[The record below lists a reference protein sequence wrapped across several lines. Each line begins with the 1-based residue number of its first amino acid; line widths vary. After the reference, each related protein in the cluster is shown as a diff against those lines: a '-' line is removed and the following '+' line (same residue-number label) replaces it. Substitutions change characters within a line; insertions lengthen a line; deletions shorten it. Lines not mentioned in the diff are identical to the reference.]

1 MSVRSIKSSNRMQGY
16 KSNGTGFGNQLHR
29 SFEPA
34 CQNAG
39 RKLKRENSFLTAR
52 KVLERENT
60 NDPRKAKLQS
70 WKAEKEARKAKA
82 LKERNLNK
90 PALRVVP
97 TKAATAIDPRKDLGM
112 IFADEG
118 KTSFLTDMLA
128 EMTVDPSA
136 AMTTANEPKPG
147 PVNDTPP
154 TLITTSPS
162 ISKRFRV
169 DDQKPEPVKQGT
181 YFRQQAQIQKNSL
194 EELALHWAEFEKKT
208 KGISAEWR
216 GEITVSVGQ
225 ASLLCGKRMKQFFGL
240 CDLNEAAAPPSD
252 GLTART
258 TDLDGFWD
266 VIMMQ
271 VDDVK
276 KMFEKLEV
284 QKAEGWVDK
293 EEPTRAPK
301 KKKRAKTMKS
311 KPALARLKSG
321 SKPGPVT
328 PRTKAAKGRMAAF
341 RDKMRNRAF
350 SATVCS
356 VPEEEP
362 AQASLS
368 MLTPVRAS
376 KKEQDEL
383 GTSVFLTSV
392 RRSSRKTPSR
402 YRSEI
407 DQQNVAKMLAAADYS
422 YKPNPAL
429 QQQPLYESP
438 QSADS
443 ATLGI
448 DVDANG
454 NPLAKHLFSDSAE
467 QAETPSSLRSSRRS
481 PVLQGFMAPAGTGS
495 VKKFVARTPSARMR
509 EHLGTDVIFTP
520 VRRSRRLEDSTTEQ
534 NCVEQVSDLP
544 GDSGYMPNPSL
555 PSLF

>member
-1 MSVRSIKSSNRMQGY
+1 MLIGC
-16 KSNGTGFGNQLHR
+16 L
-29 SFEPA
+29 
-34 CQNAG
+34 
-39 RKLKRENSFLTAR
+39 
-52 KVLERENT
+52 VLESECG
-60 NDPRKAKLQS
+60 Q
-70 WKAEKEARKAKA
+70 
-82 LKERNLNK
+82 
-90 PALRVVP
+90 
-97 TKAATAIDPRKDLGM
+97 IH
-112 IFADEG
+112 
-118 KTSFLTDMLA
+118 
-128 EMTVDPSA
+128 
-136 AMTTANEPKPG
+136 
-147 PVNDTPP
+147 
-154 TLITTSPS
+154 
-162 ISKRFRV
+162 ISR
-169 DDQKPEPVKQGT
+169 
-181 YFRQQAQIQKNSL
+181 S
-194 EELALHWAEFEKKT
+194 EFEKKT
-208 KGISAEWR
+208 KDISAEWR

-225 ASLLCGKRMKQFFGL
+225 ASLLCGKRMKQFYGL

-258 TDLDGFWD
+258 TDLDGFWE

-284 QKAEGWVDK
+284 QKAEGWVDR

-301 KKKRAKTMKS
+301 KKKRAKAMKS
-311 KPALARLKSG
+311 KPALSRLKSG

-341 RDKMRNRAF
+341 RDKMRGRAI

-362 AQASLS
+362 ASLS

-376 KKEQDEL
+376 KKEQNEL
-383 GTSVFLTSV
+383 GTAMFLTSV

-402 YRSEI
+402 YRSEM
-407 DQQNVAKMLAAADYS
+407 DQTGVSKMLAAADYS

-429 QQQPLYESP
+429 QQPLYESP
-438 QSADS
+438 PCVDS
-443 ATLGI
+443 VTPDI

-467 QAETPSSLRSSRRS
+467 QAMTPGGPRSRRS
-481 PVLQGFMAPAGTGS
+481 SSQGLMAPAGTGS

-534 NCVEQVSDLP
+534 NCVEQASDLP

-555 PSLF
+555 PFQF

>member
-1 MSVRSIKSSNRMQGY
+1 MLIGC
-16 KSNGTGFGNQLHR
+16 L
-29 SFEPA
+29 
-34 CQNAG
+34 
-39 RKLKRENSFLTAR
+39 
-52 KVLERENT
+52 VLESECG
-60 NDPRKAKLQS
+60 Q
-70 WKAEKEARKAKA
+70 
-82 LKERNLNK
+82 
-90 PALRVVP
+90 
-97 TKAATAIDPRKDLGM
+97 IH
-112 IFADEG
+112 
-118 KTSFLTDMLA
+118 
-128 EMTVDPSA
+128 
-136 AMTTANEPKPG
+136 
-147 PVNDTPP
+147 
-154 TLITTSPS
+154 
-162 ISKRFRV
+162 ISR
-169 DDQKPEPVKQGT
+169 
-181 YFRQQAQIQKNSL
+181 S
-194 EELALHWAEFEKKT
+194 EFEKKT
-208 KGISAEWR
+208 KDISAEWR

-225 ASLLCGKRMKQFFGL
+225 ASLLCGKRMKQFYGL

-258 TDLDGFWD
+258 TDLDGFWE

-284 QKAEGWVDK
+284 QKAEGWVDR

-301 KKKRAKTMKS
+301 KKKRAKAMKS
-311 KPALARLKSG
+311 KPALSRLKSG

-341 RDKMRNRAF
+341 RDKMRGRAI

-362 AQASLS
+362 ASLS

-376 KKEQDEL
+376 KKEQNEL
-383 GTSVFLTSV
+383 GTAMFLTSV

-402 YRSEI
+402 YRSEM
-407 DQQNVAKMLAAADYS
+407 DQTGVSKMLAAADYS

-429 QQQPLYESP
+429 QQPLYESP
-438 QSADS
+438 PCVDS
-443 ATLGI
+443 VTPDI

-467 QAETPSSLRSSRRS
+467 QAMTPGGPRSRRS
-481 PVLQGFMAPAGTGS
+481 SSQGLMAPAGTGS

-534 NCVEQVSDLP
+534 NCVEQASDLP